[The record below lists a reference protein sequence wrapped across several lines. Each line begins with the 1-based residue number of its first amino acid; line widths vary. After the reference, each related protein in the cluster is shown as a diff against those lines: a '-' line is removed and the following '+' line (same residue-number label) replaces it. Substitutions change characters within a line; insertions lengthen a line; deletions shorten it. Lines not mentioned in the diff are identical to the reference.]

1 MHYGVLLFW
10 CSSFAPLALENH
22 EDHDFMVVQNEDGI
36 SFTISVDYE
45 NFSIASGEAGS
56 DAEFR
61 NAVSHFIL
69 GKVNSTT
76 ELYEFTG
83 ESRIL
88 NQSELDELLQYLPS
102 TRFSLSVSNGEEF
115 ESFLGEDHP
124 VSLGDGYIDA
134 IPIWTRDN
142 IWQPMNIGISIQWLL
157 IGLGAGFLLG
167 GSQGMARSLFAQM
180 VPEVEVLNSLDSSDS
195 LERLQHS

>member
-1 MHYGVLLFW
+1 M
-10 CSSFAPLALENH
+10 
-22 EDHDFMVVQNEDGI
+22 
-36 SFTISVDYE
+36 
-45 NFSIASGEAGS
+45 
-56 DAEFR
+56 
-61 NAVSHFIL
+61 
-69 GKVNSTT
+69 
-76 ELYEFTG
+76 
-83 ESRIL
+83 
-88 NQSELDELLQYLPS
+88 LQYLPS

-167 GSQGMARSLFAQM
+167 GSQGMRVHYSRKWCLRA
-180 VPEVEVLNSLDSSDS
+180 EVLNSLDS
-195 LERLQHS
+195 